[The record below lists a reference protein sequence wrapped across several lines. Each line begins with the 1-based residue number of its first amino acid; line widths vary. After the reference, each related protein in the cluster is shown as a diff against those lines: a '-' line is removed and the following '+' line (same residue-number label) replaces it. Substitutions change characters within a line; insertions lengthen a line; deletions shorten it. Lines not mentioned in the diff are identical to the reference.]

1 MEVFRKRTNKCEAL
15 ISCIDMGNSYL
26 FFQFFHIIPAW
37 QIWIP
42 HFFMSGKLETNK
54 ISKSKEA
61 LLRSCVQ
68 MLAVKLWD
76 DISINDIEKFIK
88 KTRGAIFHH
97 YKTKDEL
104 FSSAIAFFVA
114 KSNLRILNGNE
125 PVCQSFIKTL
135 KDDFDVHA
143 PEKAFINL
151 LIQCLYKGIDL
162 VPNPFF
168 EILPESVTREELAL
182 GEIFLHALTE

>member
-1 MEVFRKRTNKCEAL
+1 
-15 ISCIDMGNSYL
+15 MGNSYL
-26 FFQFFHIIPAW
+26 FFQVFHIIPAW

-68 MLAVKLWD
+68 MLSVKLWD

-114 KSNLRILNGNE
+114 KSNLHILNGNE
-125 PVCQSFIKTL
+125 PICQSFIKTL

-162 VPNPFF
+162 MPNPFF
-168 EILPESVTREELAL
+168 EILPENVNREELAL